1 MPAAERRGAGAHG
14 AGTRERRLTPST
26 THLVLIPSYNPG
38 EKGLETV
45 RAARQF
51 WAPVWVVTDGSTDGS
66 PEKLQA
72 LAQSDPQVRVLVRA
86 HNGGKGAALLDGLLE
101 AERAGFTHAL
111 AMDSDGQHPAP
122 SIPEFMAASIAAP
135 AAMILGVPVFDASA
149 PAIRVGGRKISNW
162 VVNIETL
169 GGGIQDALFGFRVY
183 PIAPLIA
190 VMRSTRFMRRFDF
203 DAEAVVRLSWAAVPA
218 VNRTAPVRYF
228 SATEGGVSHFS
239 YWRDNLLL
247 TSMYLRLLSGFT
259 IRISLLFR
267 RRRLRYKAP

>member
-1 MPAAERRGAGAHG
+1 
-14 AGTRERRLTPST
+14 LTPST

-66 PEKLQA
+66 VEKLQA
-72 LAQSDPQVRVLVRA
+72 LAQSDPHVRVFVRA
-86 HNGGKGAALLDGLLE
+86 HNGGKGAAFLDGLLQ

-122 SIPEFMAASIAAP
+122 CIPEFMAASRGAP

-149 PAIRVGGRKISNW
+149 PAIRVGGRKISNC

-190 VMRSTRFMRRFDF
+190 VMRGTRFMRRFDF
-203 DAEAVVRLSWAAVPA
+203 DAEAVVRLSWRGLRA
-218 VNRTAPVRYF
+218 VNLAAPVRYF
-228 SATEGGVSHFS
+228 SHLEGGVSHFN
-239 YWRDNLLL
+239 YGRDNVLL
-247 TSMYLRLLSGFT
+247 TSMYLRLAVGWLV
-259 IRISLLFR
+259 RIPMLVARSLYR
-267 RRRLRYKAP
+267 TR